1 MRKLI
6 AISLLV
12 LTAASCSTP
21 TIAGQPLPAKEQ
33 AWADVI
39 KASYPHWNA
48 PDYTPIG
55 Q

>member
-1 MRKLI
+1 MRKI
-6 AISLLV
+6 FVVTLLV
-12 LTAASCSTP
+12 LTAASCSSP
-21 TIAGQPLPAKEQ
+21 TIAGQDLPPKEQ

-39 KASYPHWNA
+39 KASYHDWQA